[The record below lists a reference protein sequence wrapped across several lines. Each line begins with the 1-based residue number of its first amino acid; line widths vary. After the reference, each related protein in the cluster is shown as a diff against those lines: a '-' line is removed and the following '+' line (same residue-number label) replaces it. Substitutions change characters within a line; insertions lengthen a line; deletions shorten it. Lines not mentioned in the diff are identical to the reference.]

1 MQFLDQVTN
10 FAKVTVSAGYDSVAT
25 SIVLLTGDGALL
37 PDPAGDT
44 GFNLIWFNS
53 TDWQNPSDDP
63 DHEIIRVT
71 ARTADTLTITRAQEG
86 TTAKNHNTAGKTY
99 AMRLSTT
106 AKMIADIDAHL
117 PIPAD
122 MVLGNSIIF
131 ATGDGIGVLMQSLT
145 LDTVQDIRTFASPS
159 FYALNLGEA
168 NNATGSAI
176 FYSKFNAHVGTL
188 TWVNGETATGNY
200 VWNFPN
206 HDGTFAVAATSPL
219 SLDAESGIVSLGVVP
234 TTLGGTGLTSY
245 ILGDTLYASAVN
257 TLSKLAGNITTT
269 RKFYRQVGTGAISA
283 APAWDTLTAD
293 DIPTSLVINEIT
305 NLTTDGFVKTDGT
318 TGQLIID
325 TNTYLTSVTA
335 HNLLSLTHGDT
346 TAASVVLGDLISG
359 NATPKWVRVAGNV
372 TATKKFLTQTGN
384 GTISALPTWD
394 VLIDA
399 DIPDILTIS
408 RISNLTSNGFVK
420 TGSGNGT
427 LSIDTSTY
435 LTGNQTITLSGDVS
449 GSGATAI
456 TTAYAG
462 IVPMSK
468 GGTNA
473 NLTASNG
480 GIFYSTATA
489 GAILA
494 GTATAGLALV
504 SGASTTPSW
513 FAPTAGSVIFAG
525 TGGIL
530 SQDNAGLFYDAATNE
545 LGVNTASP
553 AVTLDVNGGI
563 AFRATTNNVS
573 SGIINDYAIGS
584 GSFFRLNVTSTDGI
598 LIIKGITGGVD
609 GKLLM
614 ITNADAGTDMIQFI
628 HDSVNAT
635 AANRI
640 YTANTTTY
648 NLYPGH
654 TTCFIYD
661 ATTQRWKQ
669 FAQEAFAGLSLACV
683 PYVGANGTIGQDLV
697 FTWDAANHRLG
708 VNVGSPAV
716 TLDVSGTMQIGGTAN
731 LGIGT
736 ATFGTSASGVL
747 AIYHLNAP
755 STSPADTVQLFC
767 DDRNAT
773 AGKGSLVL
781 RVEDGTRH
789 IFGDLSGI
797 NTVNPG
803 ARLEIN
809 ETTLNNEVLRL
820 ISTGN
825 AVESLYQAKVTT
837 TNASATT
844 IFTSTPADG
853 YSVLYEARITARRTG
868 GSAGAAEDSAGYI
881 VTAIT
886 KRAAGA
892 LTVIGTIT
900 TTVGESQAGWNADAV
915 ASGGSVI
922 FRVTG
927 AVNNNITWIATIRTY
942 WLNA

>member
-63 DHEIIRVT
+63 DREIVRVT
-71 ARTADTLTITRAQEG
+71 ARTVDTLTITRAQEG

-99 AMRLSTT
+99 AMRLSST
-106 AKMIADIDAHL
+106 AKTITDIDAHL

-122 MVLGNSIIF
+122 MVLGNSIVF
-131 ATGDGIGVLMQSLT
+131 ATGDGIGALMQSLT
-145 LDTVQDIRTFASPS
+145 LDTVQDIRTTAAPTFGRLILDS
-159 FYALNLGEA
+159 FMAGVGGAISLVIRPVEDADAAIRILDWETGLFGVFEVE
-168 NNATGSAI
+168 NNGDVSAG
-176 FYSKFNAHVGTL
+176 NWRGT
-188 TWVNGETATGNY
+188 VIDEVY
-200 VWNFPN
+200 
-206 HDGTFAVAATSPL
+206 
-219 SLDAESGIVSLGVVP
+219 
-234 TTLGGTGLTSY
+234 GGTGQNSY
-245 ILGDTLYASAVN
+245 VLGDTLHASAAN
-257 TLSKLAGNITTT
+257 TLAKLAGNITTT
-269 RKFYRQVGTGAISA
+269 RKFYSQVGTGVISA
-283 APAWDTLTAD
+283 APAWDTLTAS

-372 TATKKFLTQTGN
+372 TTTKKFLTQTGN

-394 VLIDA
+394 VLVDA

-427 LSIDTSTY
+427 LSVDTSTY
-435 LTGNQTITLSGDVS
+435 LIGNQTITLSGDVS

-530 SQDNAGLFYDAATNE
+530 SQDNAGLFYDSATNE

-584 GSFFRLNVTSTDGI
+584 GSFFRINVTATDGI

-614 ITNADAGTDMIQFI
+614 IANADAGTDMIQFI

-683 PYVGANGTIGQDLV
+683 PYVGANGTIGQDSV
-697 FTWDAANHRLG
+697 FTWDATNHRLG

-825 AVESLYQAKVTT
+825 AVESLYQAKITT

-853 YSVLYEARITARRTG
+853 YSVLFEARITARRTG
-868 GSAGAAEDSAGYI
+868 GTAGAAEDSAGYI

-892 LTVIGTIT
+892 LTVIGTTT

-915 ASGGSVI
+915 ASGGSII

-927 AVNNNITWIATIRTY
+927 ALNNNITWIATIRTY
-942 WLNA
+942 WLNT